1 MVGSYRTDDKACLD
15 WARRNQNRKVG
26 ANRSSAKLK
35 KGKRPAKRTSSI
47 PHGEDNFRKMCPA
60 GQVASAW
67 ETFLVKKVAPAWKI
81 FLEGVIR

>member
-1 MVGSYRTDDKACLD
+1 
-15 WARRNQNRKVG
+15 
-26 ANRSSAKLK
+26 LK